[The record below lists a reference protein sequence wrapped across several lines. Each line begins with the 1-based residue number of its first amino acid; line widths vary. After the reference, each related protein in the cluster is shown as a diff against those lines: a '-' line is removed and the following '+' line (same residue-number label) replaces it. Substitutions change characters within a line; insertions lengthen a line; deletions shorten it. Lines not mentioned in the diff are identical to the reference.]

1 MSVKFQATPLQ
12 EQGATAPLHFQVI
25 TAMAQYS
32 AKSVEELRYEVCRFH
47 PHAQC
52 CVST

>member
-1 MSVKFQATPLQ
+1 
-12 EQGATAPLHFQVI
+12 
-25 TAMAQYS
+25 MAQHS

-52 CVST
+52 CGSP

>member
-1 MSVKFQATPLQ
+1 
-12 EQGATAPLHFQVI
+12 
-25 TAMAQYS
+25 MAQYS